1 MGQLLIGTSGY
12 QFDDWFGTVYPENLK
27 KKDVLEYY
35 SKKLEFNTVEINYT
49 YYRLPSARTS
59 AAMVKKVPEN
69 FLFAV
74 RSYAGMTHD
83 IWEDEKRTVLK
94 DTTAVFD
101 EFVMG
106 ITPLLEAGKL
116 GCVLLQFPYFF
127 WPNKNAFS
135 YLEFCRERL
144 QGFDVVIEFRN
155 RAWVKESTFAFLRK
169 LGFGYCIVD
178 EPRLKGLHPLVPVAT
193 SNIVYLR
200 LHGRNPNW
208 FSAGKDERYDY
219 YYTEDEL
226 KEVISTVQ
234 PVMEKAERT
243 FIYFNNCY
251 GGKALKNALTMKK
264 ILKILREFNEA
275 QRLALEQLSGVH

>member
-35 SKKLEFNTVEINYT
+35 SRKLEFNTVEINYT
-49 YYRLPSARTS
+49 YYRLPSPRTS
-59 AAMVKKVPEN
+59 AAMAKKVPEN
-69 FLFAV
+69 LLFAV
-74 RSYAGMTHD
+74 RSYAGMTHG

-226 KEVISTVQ
+226 KEVINTVQ